1 MTKDKRKLRAQVKS
15 RWYYIFWGAA
25 TVSVFAGQL
34 HVGNGF
40 NRMSEALEGVLDSP
54 VILEIR
60 PPRSMWDD
68 PMIIR

>member
-1 MTKDKRKLRAQVKS
+1 MTNRKREKLRAQVKS

-25 TVSVFAGQL
+25 TVSVFAGQI

-40 NRMSEALEGVLDSP
+40 NRMSEALEQVLDSP

-60 PPRSMWDD
+60 PPRWDD